1 MRRLDEI
8 LGRSEVRIIVFRA
21 GCFDRQRLESLL
33 AARGGVGAR
42 CLQFATLE
50 GILGCVGANLG
61 LTLLP
66 KAIVAPARDHQLIA
80 VHDLAPSEAWV
91 DTVFIRRRDA
101 YVSSALT
108 AFLELARN
116 RSPAQAA

>member
-1 MRRLDEI
+1 
-8 LGRSEVRIIVFRA
+8 
-21 GCFDRQRLESLL
+21 
-33 AARGGVGAR
+33 
-42 CLQFATLE
+42 
-50 GILGCVGANLG
+50 LG

-66 KAIVAPARDHQLIA
+66 KAIVAPARDHQLA

-101 YVSSALT
+101 YVSTALS

-116 RSPAQAA
+116 RSPAQAT

>member
-1 MRRLDEI
+1 
-8 LGRSEVRIIVFRA
+8 
-21 GCFDRQRLESLL
+21 
-33 AARGGVGAR
+33 
-42 CLQFATLE
+42 
-50 GILGCVGANLG
+50 LG

-66 KAIVAPARDHQLIA
+66 KAIVAPARDQRQIA

-101 YVSSALT
+101 YVSTALS

-116 RSPAQAA
+116 RSPAQAT